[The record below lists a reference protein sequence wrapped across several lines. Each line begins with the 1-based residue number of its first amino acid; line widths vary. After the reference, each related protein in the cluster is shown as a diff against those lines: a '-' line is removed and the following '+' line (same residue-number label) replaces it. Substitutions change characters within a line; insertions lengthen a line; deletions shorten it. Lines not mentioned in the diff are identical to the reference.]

1 MAEKKEF
8 KLETVKK
15 LGVIRENDK
24 STIELRITKV
34 NDKEMYDIRAWYE
47 KDGVEQA
54 GKGIRLS
61 KEELNTLVQIIETM
75 DE

>member
-1 MAEKKEF
+1 MAEF

-15 LGVIRENDK
+15 IGVIRENEK
-24 STIELRITKV
+24 STVELRVTKV
-34 NDKEMYDIRAWYE
+34 NDKEMYDIRAWFE
-47 KDGVEQA
+47 KDGKEQA

-61 KEELNTLVQIIETM
+61 EEEMNTLVEIISTM

>member
-8 KLETVKK
+8 KLETIKK

-24 STIELRITKV
+24 STVELRITKV

-47 KDGVEQA
+47 KDGTEQA

-61 KEELNTLVQIIETM
+61 EEELNTLVQIIETM

>member
-8 KLETVKK
+8 KLETIKK

-24 STIELRITKV
+24 STVELRITKV

-54 GKGIRLS
+54 GKGIRFS
-61 KEELNTLVQIIETM
+61 EEELNTLVQIIETM

>member
-8 KLETVKK
+8 KLETIKK
-15 LGVIRENDK
+15 LGIIRENDK
-24 STIELRITKV
+24 STVELRITKV

-54 GKGIRLS
+54 GKGIRLTE
-61 KEELNTLVQIIETM
+61 EELNTLVQIIETM